1 MWNRPKSL
9 FLRMVQDVSSSELC
23 TGRSTIA
30 LVPLRLKILARVNLG
45 LRLQVQPP
53 QIQAKAEGIRV
64 QGDKNATNR
73 Q

>member
-1 MWNRPKSL
+1 MG
-9 FLRMVQDVSSSELC
+9 SSDLC

-30 LVPLRLKILARVNLG
+30 LVPLRLKVLARVNLG

-53 QIQAKAEGIRV
+53 QIQSKAEGIRV
-64 QGDKNATNR
+64 QCDKKATNR